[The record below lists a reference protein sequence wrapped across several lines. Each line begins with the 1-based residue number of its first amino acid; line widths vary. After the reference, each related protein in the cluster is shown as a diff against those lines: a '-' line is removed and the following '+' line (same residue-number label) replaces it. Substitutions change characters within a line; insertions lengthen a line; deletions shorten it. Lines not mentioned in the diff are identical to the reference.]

1 MAGIKFLE
9 KNMIQ
14 VNYIINQLL
23 APEIHQ
29 RVFDDSVGINE
40 IVLQLYDMRTI
51 IYGIFE
57 QGKPEPIGAVWF
69 DNVMPY
75 RNATLSAVIFDPKN
89 RAQHK
94 LSPLFEKIKFDIIKR
109 YSIHSFS
116 SYVILPNET
125 SEAILGKL
133 GFKKVGLKEKYVFA
147 NGQYRDVA
155 LYYRL
160 ATEV

>member
-1 MAGIKFLE
+1 MAGIKLLD
-9 KNMIQ
+9 KSSTT

-23 APEIHQ
+23 IPEIHH
-29 RVFDDSVGINE
+29 RIYDDSIGITE
-40 IVLQLYDMRTI
+40 ISLQLYDTRTI
-51 IYGIFE
+51 IYGIME
-57 QGKPEPIGAVWF
+57 QGKPEPMGAVWF
-69 DNVMPY
+69 DNVAPY

-94 LSPLFEKIKFDIIKR
+94 LSPLFDKIKFDMVKR
-109 YSIHSFS
+109 FSIHSFS

-125 SEAILGKL
+125 SEAILVKV

-147 NGQYRDVA
+147 NGQYRDLA

-160 ATEV
+160 AAEA